1 MARARQKLLK
11 FTFQDFGIDGLMKS
25 RLRWLVGFFRMDG
38 KTIEHISLLGHS
50 SGGCGGV
57 GHFVVTFLEVGLL
70 KRLFKIDIL
79 TRKSRVEII
88 SLQWLQ
94 QKMVHELISIYVISF
109 PP

>member
-1 MARARQKLLK
+1 MERLLN
-11 FTFQDFGIDGLMKS
+11 TYLYLAIHQG
-25 RLRWLVGFFRMDG
+25 VV
-38 KTIEHISLLGHS
+38 
-50 SGGCGGV
+50 GGV